1 MYQIFITHNRIW
13 SIREAICFSTVM
25 LFALALG
32 MYLKQKKK
40 VTMCQVISGLLALLF
55 LGIVFGSTVF
65 TRNPG
70 TRKYE
75 LELFWSWKVIFG
87 IGPVG
92 KFPSENPGLLLQE
105 NVLNMFL
112 LMPFGML
119 LPFILKRR
127 IAACS
132 RLSDAFYHVTDKP
145 SLELVVTTF
154 NLNAGHNTELMS
166 QCRILREYSIY
177 VSKVRALT
185 EQMPVDAAVQ
195 KAVAEWSR

>member
-1 MYQIFITHNRIW
+1 MVDIYQIFITHNRIW

-87 IGPVG
+87 IEPVG

-119 LPFILKRR
+119 LPFIFKRR
-127 IAACS
+127 IAAWKGLLAGVIIS
-132 RLSDAFYHVTDKP
+132 TTI
-145 SLELVVTTF
+145 ELLQLVFCRGLFEFDDIVHNSIGCMAGCILAGRTF
-154 NLNAGHNTELMS
+154 TMWK
-166 QCRILREYSIY
+166 RR
-177 VSKVRALT
+177 K
-185 EQMPVDAAVQ
+185 
-195 KAVAEWSR
+195 K

>member
-75 LELFWSWKVIFG
+75 LELFWSWKVIF
-87 IGPVG
+87 
-92 KFPSENPGLLLQE
+92 E
-105 NVLNMFL
+105 
-112 LMPFGML
+112 
-119 LPFILKRR
+119 
-127 IAACS
+127 
-132 RLSDAFYHVTDKP
+132 
-145 SLELVVTTF
+145 
-154 NLNAGHNTELMS
+154 
-166 QCRILREYSIY
+166 
-177 VSKVRALT
+177 
-185 EQMPVDAAVQ
+185 
-195 KAVAEWSR
+195 

>member
-1 MYQIFITHNRIW
+1 MDIYQIFITHNRIW
-13 SIREAICFSTVM
+13 SIREAICFSAVM

-55 LGIVFGSTVF
+55 LEIVF

-119 LPFILKRR
+119 LPFIFKRR
-127 IAACS
+127 IAAWKGLLYQPAVRCV
-132 RLSDAFYHVTDKP
+132 LSCNGQTIFGVCCYH
-145 SLELVVTTF
+145 
-154 NLNAGHNTELMS
+154 
-166 QCRILREYSIY
+166 I
-177 VSKVRALT
+177 
-185 EQMPVDAAVQ
+185 
-195 KAVAEWSR
+195 